1 MKHDKK
7 KLKKFIRKTLGVK
20 VTKYPIYAK
29 AFTHKSIEPDH
40 SNERLEFLGD
50 AILSG
55 IIAEHIFNIYPTKD
69 EGDLTQIKS
78 NMESRKQLNRIGA
91 HFGLS
96 NYVLYNDTPK
106 GHKNIEGNT
115 LEALIGALF
124 IDKGAI
130 KTKKVVMKKI
140 IKPYFNMKH
149 VEKAVQDFK
158 TQMIIWGQ
166 KEKKTIEFDTNSIK
180 AQQIFEAKLMID
192 GKLISTAKGETKK
205 KAEKKASEKA
215 FKLPR
220 FR

>member
-7 KLKKFIRKTLGVK
+7 KLKRFIKKVLGVK
-20 VTKYPIYAK
+20 VTKHPIYAK
-29 AFTHKSIEPDH
+29 AFTHKSIDPEQ

-55 IIAEHIFNIYPTKD
+55 IIAEYIFNIYPNKD

-78 NMESRKQLNRIGA
+78 NMESRKQLNSIGSQL
-91 HFGLS
+91 GLS
-96 NYVLYNDTPK
+96 DYVLYNDTPK

-124 IDKGAI
+124 IDKGAV
-130 KTKKVVMKKI
+130 KTKKIVIKKI
-140 IKPYFNMKH
+140 IKPYFNMKT
-149 VEKAVQDFK
+149 VEKGVQDFK

-166 KEKKTIEFDTNSIK
+166 REKKEVVFETNLVQSE
-180 AQQIFEAKLMID
+180 QVFEAELIIN
-192 GKLISTAKGETKK
+192 GKSISKAKGETKK
-205 KAEKKASEKA
+205 RAEKKASEKA

-220 FR
+220 FK